1 MRGSRVTN
9 WGGNGGTWRIV
20 ARVPLLFLLATC
32 QVDKLT
38 NTPPPLATLSLAPG
52 LVKDSAAIGSTGM
65 GNDSL
70 AVTNTGSGT
79 LSWTARLAIGESWLA
94 FVGPN
99 SGTAPAK
106 LRLAFNPAGLPTGV
120 YRDTVVVSAENA
132 VGSPGRVAVEFVVH
146 PHVE

>member
-1 MRGSRVTN
+1 
-9 WGGNGGTWRIV
+9 
-20 ARVPLLFLLATC
+20 
-32 QVDKLT
+32 
-38 NTPPPLATLSLAPG
+38 
-52 LVKDSAAIGSTGM
+52 M

-70 AVTNTGSGT
+70 AVTSQGPGT
-79 LSWTARLAIGESWLA
+79 LSWTARLAIGEAWLA

-132 VGSPGRVAVEFVVH
+132 AGSPGRVPVEFVVH
-146 PHVE
+146 PCMAVPIVPDVQVTDSITTSDCTAPHRPTSFARVYSFTAPAGDSIAVVMSSSALAAYVVLATWLAA